1 LDLGGKACPRSSQK
15 GRLPEAALITNFFA
29 SGLTRSSPALRQRDQ
44 NLRQPAA
51 GVTVKIE
58 RSAGD
63 GHRHSR
69 ATRREQ
75 DVWQLGRT
83 PPAPFAG
90 KPSHIS
96 GQTRIVDTKFRR
108 DPSGTINIAVDPP
121 GGGFFQCGIIPI

>member
-1 LDLGGKACPRSSQK
+1 LPAFIAEGPLTRS
-15 GRLPEAALITNFFA
+15 GPYYHFFA

-63 GHRHSR
+63 GHRHRR

-75 DVWQLGRT
+75 DVWRLGRT
-83 PPAPFAG
+83 PPAPFCG
-90 KPSHIS
+90 KTFAHFRANP
-96 GQTRIVDTKFRR
+96 IVDTKFRR

-121 GGGFFQCGIIPI
+121 GGGFLACGIIRI